1 MKKLI
6 IMCLACVAVLSSCEE
21 DYNNIVVTD
30 NRYAIDWNAAADSTS
45 TGLISN
51 FWNSTSNY
59 FNYTATGTEFH
70 YWPQAHG
77 LDVLL
82 DAYERTK
89 DESYKSYFDKWFTGV
104 KAKNGNTFLNFFYDD
119 MQWNALS
126 MLRAY
131 NATDDEKYKTATIVL
146 WEDIKTGWNDKGG
159 GGIAWNKDELNSKNA
174 CSNGPACILAARLY
188 QQFNDAAD
196 LEWATKIYNWEK
208 EVLFNPSNGAIYDN
222 LNASTGVISN
232 YISTYNQGTFIGS
245 AVELY
250 KITGEKTYLNDAI
263 KAANYTINKLTA
275 NRILNAEGS
284 GDLALFKGIFVRYF
298 TQLIQTPGL
307 DAATKKRFVLFLKYN
322 ANELWY
328 TGTNKQYV
336 VFKSDWKSAP
346 YFLSETELNAQLSG
360 SMLIEAA
367 ALLKKTG
374 DMD

>member
-6 IMCLACVAVLSSCEE
+6 ILCLACVAVFSSCEE

-30 NRYAIDWNAAADSTS
+30 NRYAIDWNAAADSSS

-159 GGIAWNKDELNSKNA
+159 GGIAWNKGELNSKNA

-367 ALLKKTG
+367 ASLKKSG

>member
-1 MKKLI
+1 MKKLFI
-6 IMCLACVAVLSSCEE
+6 ICLACVALLSSCEE
-21 DYNNIVVTD
+21 DYNNIVVID
-30 NRYAIDWNAAADSTS
+30 DRYAIDWNASADSSTTS
-45 TGLISN
+45 LITN
-51 FWNSTSNY
+51 FWNPVSNY
-59 FNYTATGTEFH
+59 FNYNVSGTDFH
-70 YWPQAHG
+70 YWPQAHA
-77 LDVLL
+77 LDVVI
-82 DAYERTK
+82 DAYERTN
-89 DESYKSYFDKWFTGV
+89 DEAYKSYFDKWFTGV
-104 KAKNGNTFLNFFYDD
+104 RAKNGNSFLNYFYDD

-126 MLRAY
+126 LLRAY
-131 NATDDEKYKTATIVL
+131 NATSDEKYKTAAITV

-159 GGIAWNKDELNSKNA
+159 GGIAWNKGELNSKNA

-188 QQFNDAAD
+188 QQFKNEAD
-196 LEWATKIYNWEK
+196 KEWALKIYDWEK
-208 EVLFNPSNGAIYDN
+208 DVLFNPSNGAIYDN

-250 KITGEKTYLNDAI
+250 KITGEKTYLNDAV

-275 NRILNAEGS
+275 NRILNTEGS

-298 TQLIQTPGL
+298 VQLIQTPGL
-307 DAATKKRFVLFLKYN
+307 DSATKQRFLLFLKYN

-360 SMLIEAA
+360 CMLVEAA
-367 ALLKKTG
+367 ALLEKEG
-374 DMD
+374 EF

>member
-30 NRYAIDWNAAADSTS
+30 NRYAIDWNAAADSSS
-45 TGLISN
+45 TGLISI
-51 FWNSTSNY
+51 FWNATSNY

-104 KAKNGNTFLNFFYDD
+104 KAKNGNTFLNHFYDD

-159 GGIAWNKDELNSKNA
+159 GGIAWNKGELNSKNA
-174 CSNGPACILAARLY
+174 CSNGPACILAARL
-188 QQFNDAAD
+188 
-196 LEWATKIYNWEK
+196 
-208 EVLFNPSNGAIYDN
+208 
-222 LNASTGVISN
+222 
-232 YISTYNQGTFIGS
+232 
-245 AVELY
+245 
-250 KITGEKTYLNDAI
+250 
-263 KAANYTINKLTA
+263 
-275 NRILNAEGS
+275 
-284 GDLALFKGIFVRYF
+284 
-298 TQLIQTPGL
+298 
-307 DAATKKRFVLFLKYN
+307 
-322 ANELWY
+322 
-328 TGTNKQYV
+328 
-336 VFKSDWKSAP
+336 
-346 YFLSETELNAQLSG
+346 
-360 SMLIEAA
+360 
-367 ALLKKTG
+367 
-374 DMD
+374 

>member
-6 IMCLACVAVLSSCEE
+6 ILCLACVAVFSSCEE

-30 NRYAIDWNAAADSTS
+30 NRYAIDWNAAADSSS

-159 GGIAWNKDELNSKNA
+159 GGIAWNKGELNSKNA

>member
-30 NRYAIDWNAAADSTS
+30 NRYAIDWNAAADSSS
-45 TGLISN
+45 TGLISI
-51 FWNSTSNY
+51 FWNATSNY

-104 KAKNGNTFLNFFYDD
+104 KAKNGNTFLNHFYDD

-131 NATDDEKYKTATIVL
+131 NATDDEKYKIATIVL

-159 GGIAWNKDELNSKNA
+159 GGIAWNKGELNSKNA

-250 KITGEKTYLNDAI
+250 KITGEKTYLNDAV

-275 NRILNAEGS
+275 NRILNTEGNA
-284 GDLALFKGIFVRYF
+284 DLALFKGIFVRYF

-367 ALLKKTG
+367 ALLKKSG

>member
-6 IMCLACVAVLSSCEE
+6 ILCLACVAVFSSCEE

-30 NRYAIDWNAAADSTS
+30 DRYAIDWNAAADSSS

-104 KAKNGNTFLNFFYDD
+104 KAKNGNTFLNHFYDD

-131 NATDDEKYKTATIVL
+131 NATDDEKYKIATIVL

-159 GGIAWNKDELNSKNA
+159 GGIAWNKGELNSKNA

-188 QQFNDAAD
+188 QQFNDAGD

-250 KITGEKTYLNDAI
+250 KITGVKTYLNDAV

-275 NRILNAEGS
+275 NRILNTEGNA
-284 GDLALFKGIFVRYF
+284 DLALFKGIFVRYF

>member
-30 NRYAIDWNAAADSTS
+30 NRYAIDWNAAADSSS
-45 TGLISN
+45 TGLISI
-51 FWNSTSNY
+51 FWNATSNY

-104 KAKNGNTFLNFFYDD
+104 KAKNGNTFLNHFYDD

-159 GGIAWNKDELNSKNA
+159 GGIAWNKGELNSKNA

-232 YISTYNQGTFIGS
+232 YISTYNQGTFIGP

-250 KITGEKTYLNDAI
+250 KITGEKTYLNDAV

-275 NRILNAEGS
+275 NRILNTEGNA
-284 GDLALFKGIFVRYF
+284 DLALFKGIFVRYF

>member
-6 IMCLACVAVLSSCEE
+6 ILCLACVAVFSSCEE

-30 NRYAIDWNAAADSTS
+30 DRYAIDWNAAADSSS
-45 TGLISN
+45 TGLITN

-59 FNYTATGTEFH
+59 FNYTATGSEFH

-82 DAYERTK
+82 DAYERTN
-89 DESYKSYFDKWFTGV
+89 DESYKTYFDNWFTGV
-104 KAKNGNTFLNFFYDD
+104 KAKNGNTFLNHFYDD

-131 NATDDEKYKTATIVL
+131 SATSDEKFKIATIAL
-146 WEDIKTGWNDKGG
+146 WEDIKTGWNDNGG
-159 GGIAWNKDELNSKNA
+159 GGIAWNKGELNSKNA

-367 ALLKKTG
+367 ASLKKSG

>member
-6 IMCLACVAVLSSCEE
+6 IMCLVCVAVLSSCEE

-30 NRYAIDWNAAADSTS
+30 NRYAIDWNAAADSSS
-45 TGLISN
+45 TGLISI
-51 FWNSTSNY
+51 FWNATSNY

-104 KAKNGNTFLNFFYDD
+104 KAKNGNTFLNHFYDD

-159 GGIAWNKDELNSKNA
+159 GGIAWNKGELNSKNA

-188 QQFNDAAD
+188 QQFNDADD

-250 KITGEKTYLNDAI
+250 KITGERTYLNDAV

-275 NRILNAEGS
+275 NRILNTEGNA
-284 GDLALFKGIFVRYF
+284 DLALFKGIFVRYF

>member
-30 NRYAIDWNAAADSTS
+30 NRYAIDWNAAADSSS

-159 GGIAWNKDELNSKNA
+159 GGIAWNKGELNSKNA

-367 ALLKKTG
+367 ASLKKSG

>member
-30 NRYAIDWNAAADSTS
+30 SRYAIDWNAAADSSS
-45 TGLISN
+45 TGLISI
-51 FWNSTSNY
+51 FWNATSNY

-104 KAKNGNTFLNFFYDD
+104 KAKNGNTFLNHFYDD

-131 NATDDEKYKTATIVL
+131 NATNDEKYKTATIVL

-159 GGIAWNKDELNSKNA
+159 GGIAWNKGELNSKNA

-188 QQFNDAAD
+188 QQFNDADD

-250 KITGEKTYLNDAI
+250 KITGEKTYLNDAV

-275 NRILNAEGS
+275 NRILNTEGNA
-284 GDLALFKGIFVRYF
+284 DLALFKGIFVRYF

-367 ALLKKTG
+367 ALLKKSG

>member
-6 IMCLACVAVLSSCEE
+6 ILCLACVAVFSSCEE

-30 NRYAIDWNAAADSTS
+30 DRYAIDWNAAADSSSTS
-45 TGLISN
+45 LITN

-159 GGIAWNKDELNSKNA
+159 GGIAWNKGELNSKNA

-250 KITGEKTYLNDAI
+250 KITGEKTYLNDAV

-275 NRILNAEGS
+275 NRILNTEGNA
-284 GDLALFKGIFVRYF
+284 DLALFKGIFVRYF

>member
-30 NRYAIDWNAAADSTS
+30 NRYAIDWNAAADSSS
-45 TGLISN
+45 TGLISI
-51 FWNSTSNY
+51 FWNATSNY

-104 KAKNGNTFLNFFYDD
+104 KAKNGNTFLNHFYDD

-159 GGIAWNKDELNSKNA
+159 GGIAWNKGELNSKNA

-188 QQFNDAAD
+188 QQFNDADD

-250 KITGEKTYLNDAI
+250 KITGEKTYLNDAV

-275 NRILNAEGS
+275 NRILNTEGNA
-284 GDLALFKGIFVRYF
+284 DLALFKGIFVRYF

-367 ALLKKTG
+367 ALLKKSG

>member
-1 MKKLI
+1 
-6 IMCLACVAVLSSCEE
+6 MCLACVAVLSSCEE

-30 NRYAIDWNAAADSTS
+30 NRYAIDWNAAADSSS
-45 TGLISN
+45 TGLISI
-51 FWNSTSNY
+51 FWNATSNY

-104 KAKNGNTFLNFFYDD
+104 KVKNGNTFLNFFYDD

-159 GGIAWNKDELNSKNA
+159 GGIAWNKGELNSKNA

-250 KITGEKTYLNDAI
+250 KITGEKTYLNDAV

-275 NRILNAEGS
+275 NRILNTEGNA
-284 GDLALFKGIFVRYF
+284 DLALFKGIFVRYF

-367 ALLKKTG
+367 ALLKKSG

>member
-30 NRYAIDWNAAADSTS
+30 NRYAIDWNAAADSSS

-146 WEDIKTGWNDKGG
+146 WDDIKTGWNDKGG
-159 GGIAWNKDELNSKNA
+159 GGIAWNKGELNSKNA

-367 ALLKKTG
+367 ASLKKSG

>member
-30 NRYAIDWNAAADSTS
+30 NRYAIDWNAAADSSS

-159 GGIAWNKDELNSKNA
+159 GGIAWNKGELNSKNA

-250 KITGEKTYLNDAI
+250 KITGEKTYLNDAV

-275 NRILNAEGS
+275 NRILNTEGNA
-284 GDLALFKGIFVRYF
+284 DLALFKGIFVRYF

>member
-6 IMCLACVAVLSSCEE
+6 IMCLACIAVLSSCEE

-30 NRYAIDWNAAADSTS
+30 SRYTIDWNAAADSSS

-51 FWNSTSNY
+51 FWNATSNY
-59 FNYTATGTEFH
+59 FNYTATGTDFH

-89 DESYKSYFDKWFTGV
+89 DDSYKSYFDKWFTGV
-104 KAKNGNTFLNFFYDD
+104 KAKNGNTFLNHFYDD

-131 NATDDEKYKTATIVL
+131 NATDDEKYKTATVVL
-146 WEDIKTGWNDKGG
+146 WEDIKTGWNEKGG
-159 GGIAWNKDELNSKNA
+159 GGIAWNKGELNSKNA

-250 KITGEKTYLNDAI
+250 KITGEKTYLNDAV

-275 NRILNAEGS
+275 NRILNTEGNA
-284 GDLALFKGIFVRYF
+284 DLALFKGIFVRYF

-328 TGTNKQYV
+328 SGTNKQYV

-367 ALLKKTG
+367 ALLKKSG